1 VNKRR
6 IIIAAAA
13 GLVSFTGAFATGWLT
28 KPTAAMGSSAS
39 AQTGDANQ
47 TQPLDPMPSGIF
59 ASALTLAADGTTDRI
74 LTEQQ
79 LKELIYEV
87 REKIREYNRKL
98 QDLEKE
104 KERLQV
110 AQQTLKKD
118 IDALG
123 DLRVELAAKV
133 ADLKNEREALRKTR
147 VEIEQV
153 EKTNLVAI
161 AAAYDKMDAV
171 GASEILLH
179 MATGQPKTGAGNF
192 PGPNID
198 DAVKILYYMQERTK
212 AKVLAEIVTTEPAL
226 AALLSQKLKLVRE
239 GT

>member
-1 VNKRR
+1 MNKKR
-6 IIIAAAA
+6 IIIAAVA
-13 GLVSFTGAFATGWLT
+13 GLVSFAGAFATGWLT
-28 KPTAAMGSSAS
+28 KPRAAMGSSAS
-39 AQTGDANQ
+39 SQTADANQ
-47 TQPLDPMPSGIF
+47 AQPLDATPSGLF
-59 ASALTLAADGTTDRI
+59 ASALTPAGDGTTPRM

-87 REKIREYNRKL
+87 REKIQDYNRKL

-104 KERLQV
+104 KERLQM

-123 DLRVELAAKV
+123 DLRVALATSV
-133 ADLKNEREALRKTR
+133 ADLKNEREALRKTQ

-161 AAAYDKMDAV
+161 AAAYDKMDAT
-171 GASEILLH
+171 GASEILIN
-179 MATGQPKTGAGNF
+179 MATGQSKTMAGSS

-198 DAVKILYYMQERTK
+198 DAVKILYYMQDRTK
-212 AKVLAEIVTTEPAL
+212 AKVLTEIVTNEPAL
-226 AALLSQKLKLVRE
+226 AALLSQKLKQVRE

>member
-1 VNKRR
+1 VNKKR

-13 GLVSFTGAFATGWLT
+13 GLVSFAGAFATGWLT

-39 AQTGDANQ
+39 VQTTDANQ
-47 TQPLDPMPSGIF
+47 TQPLGATPSGLF
-59 ASALTLAADGTTDRI
+59 ASALTPAGDGTTPRM

-87 REKIREYNRKL
+87 REKIQDYNRKL

-104 KERLQV
+104 KERLQM
-110 AQQTLKKD
+110 AQQTLKND
-118 IDALG
+118 IGALG
-123 DLRVELAAKV
+123 DLRVELAASV

-147 VEIEQV
+147 LEIEQV

-161 AAAYDKMDAV
+161 AAAYDKMDAT
-171 GASEILLH
+171 GASEILIN
-179 MATGQPKTGAGNF
+179 MATGQSKTMAGSSG
-192 PGPNID
+192 GPNID
-198 DAVKILYYMQERTK
+198 DAVKILYYMQDRTK
-212 AKVLAEIVTTEPAL
+212 AKVLTEIVTNEPAL
-226 AALLSQKLKLVRE
+226 AALLSQKLKQVRE